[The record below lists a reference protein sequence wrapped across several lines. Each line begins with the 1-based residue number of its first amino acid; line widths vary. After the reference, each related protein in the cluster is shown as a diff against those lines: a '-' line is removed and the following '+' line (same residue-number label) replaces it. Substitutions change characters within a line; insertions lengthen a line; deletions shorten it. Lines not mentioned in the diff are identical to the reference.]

1 MNLTDNKRYYVMPYT
16 AHQFRTTTTFLHI
29 KHATSTQCCTNV
41 GEPSTMLAQHWSL
54 VYEECSDTKD
64 PVQQDDQLTDFTIQ
78 MRVIHCAV
86 LSPFNGS
93 WNYALASVSSYKTSD
108 NFTTLAS
115 K

>member
-1 MNLTDNKRYYVMPYT
+1 MSVWLIRSSVTGSLDIGSHELDLTTR
-16 AHQFRTTTTFLHI
+16 I
-29 KHATSTQCCTNV
+29 
-41 GEPSTMLAQHWSL
+41 
-54 VYEECSDTKD
+54 TKD

>member
-1 MNLTDNKRYYVMPYT
+1 M
-16 AHQFRTTTTFLHI
+16 A
-29 KHATSTQCCTNV
+29 
-41 GEPSTMLAQHWSL
+41 
-54 VYEECSDTKD
+54 KD

-115 K
+115 EYFFFLGLTVMTISLQYLCLERK